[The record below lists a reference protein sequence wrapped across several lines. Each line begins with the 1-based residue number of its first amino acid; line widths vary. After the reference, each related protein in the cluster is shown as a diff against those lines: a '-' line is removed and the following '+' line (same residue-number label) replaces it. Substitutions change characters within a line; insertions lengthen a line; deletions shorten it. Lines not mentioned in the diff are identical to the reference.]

1 MSSIENGVL
10 LSSEDIK
17 NLMLNME
24 KEQEILEAA
33 RKPLL
38 IMLTDLKN
46 STVYYDRL
54 GDVAAK
60 SLIFKHNNILF
71 PIIETNRGSI
81 IKTTGDGILA
91 IFENADDGVNAAIV
105 IQKNLAEYNRDRE
118 AETTIT
124 VRIGL
129 HYGKTIIF
137 EDDVYG
143 DSINAASRIE
153 ALADG
158 EEVMISES
166 VVQVAN
172 LSKEQLV
179 NIGMVHLKGKLEPVN
194 VFGLVWDQSLEAL
207 ACRYL
212 EKKKLNKPLE
222 GNKPKPGIN
231 IRGLPE
237 QAAKPVEKPEHPSN
251 PFLNRSAI
259 SLPEYFCGRE
269 VLLHK
274 VYSRLSASRPQSVSL
289 YGERRIGKS
298 SLLNQLRSFKL
309 RNLFLEDNQHYIFI
323 NIDIQSMRRATVEH
337 FIETLY
343 EGIISCFSGNISFDL
358 NPDYHDFA
366 RLVAELSNAG
376 FVLIVMFDEFD
387 LITLN
392 PNFDTEFY
400 SWLRSLA
407 SHYQVAYVTSSLT
420 QLQQLCATK
429 KISDS
434 PFFNIFT
441 AFHVGPFSQE
451 ETATMIRQLM
461 QLSLTDYDFGPWL
474 PEINDKAGYLPFF
487 IQIYCSNL
495 FDMYPQNPCHADV
508 EAAYLEEASDH
519 FEHICRSLCEA
530 ETECLNLIS
539 NKRKLPPK
547 LEASLQN
554 LLRKGYVKQ
563 DGDGYA
569 LFSPTFGNYFRQHE
583 SDSSSR
589 TLWSRIWKR

>member
-1 MSSIENGVL
+1 MTPDEHGFL

-17 NLMLNME
+17 NLMLNIE
-24 KEQEILEAA
+24 KEQEILESA

-46 STVYYDRL
+46 STIYYDRL
-54 GDVAAK
+54 GDIAAK

-91 IFENADDGVNAAIV
+91 IFENADDGVKAAML
-105 IQKNLAEYNRDRE
+105 IQQNLAEYNRERE

-137 EDDVYG
+137 ENDVYG

-158 EEVMISES
+158 EEVLISES
-166 VVQVAN
+166 VVQVTN
-172 LSKEQLV
+172 LSDEQLV
-179 NIGMVHLKGKLEPVN
+179 NIGPVHLKGKLEPVN
-194 VFGLVWDQSLEAL
+194 VFGLVWDQSFQEL
-207 ACRYL
+207 AYRYL
-212 EKKKLNKPLE
+212 EKKKLNKLAE
-222 GNKPKPGIN
+222 SNIPKPGIS
-231 IRGLPE
+231 ITGLPE
-237 QAAKPVEKPEHPSN
+237 PDCKPAEKPEHPAN

-259 SLPEYFCGRE
+259 TLPDYFCGRE

-298 SLLNQLRSFKL
+298 SLLNQLRSYKL
-309 RNLFLEDNQHYIFI
+309 RNLYLTDSQHHIFI
-323 NIDIQSMRRATVEH
+323 SIDIQSMRSATVEH

-343 EGIISCFSGNISFDL
+343 EGIKSCFSGNISFDL
-358 NPDYHDFA
+358 SPNYHDFT
-366 RLVAELSNAG
+366 RLVTELSGAG

-392 PNFDTEFY
+392 PNFDVEFY

-407 SHYQVAYVTSSLT
+407 SHYQVAYVTSSLS

-441 AFHVGPFSQE
+441 AFHVGPFSGE

-461 QLSLTDYDFGPWL
+461 KLSLTDYDFTPWL
-474 PEINDKAGYLPFF
+474 PEIYDKAGYLPFF

-495 FDMYPQNPCHADV
+495 FDLYPQNPSPSDV
-508 EAAYLEEASDH
+508 EAAYLEEAADH
-519 FEHICRSLCEA
+519 FEHICRNLSE
-530 ETECLNLIS
+530 EERECLKLITA
-539 NKRKLPPK
+539 KHKLSPK
-547 LEASLQN
+547 HDSSLQG

-563 DGDGYA
+563 DGDGCS
-569 LFSPTFGNYFRQHE
+569 LFSSTFGSYFKQRE
-583 SDSSSR
+583 SGYNSKS
-589 TLWSRIWKR
+589 LWSKLWKR